1 MVDDKLHRE
10 WLKERDE
17 MVKSYDVQKFKD
29 FMKKWTELGVYHL
42 DFFPSDE
49 VIEISMRKMV
59 YHFTTSTHKE
69 RADAKRWLESR
80 GYTTEA

>member
-1 MVDDKLHRE
+1 MVDEKLYRE

-17 MVKSYDVQKFKD
+17 VVKSYDVQKFKEYV
-29 FMKKWTELGVYHL
+29 KKWTELGVYHL
-42 DFFPSDE
+42 DILPSDE

-80 GYTTEA
+80 GYTTEV

>member
-1 MVDDKLHRE
+1 MVDEKLYRE

-17 MVKSYDVQKFKD
+17 VVKSYDVQRYKEFVN
-29 FMKKWTELGVYHL
+29 KWSKLGVYNI
-42 DFFPSDE
+42 DYFPSDE

-80 GYTTEA
+80 GYSTEV

>member
-1 MVDDKLHRE
+1 MVDEKLHSE

-17 MVKSYDVQKFKD
+17 VVKSYDVPRFKE
-29 FMKKWTELGVYHL
+29 FVKKWTELGVYHL
-42 DFFPSDE
+42 DILPSDE

-69 RADAKRWLESR
+69 REDAKRWLESR
-80 GYTTEA
+80 GYTTEV

>member
-1 MVDDKLHRE
+1 MVDEKLHRE

-17 MVKSYDVQKFKD
+17 VVKSYDVQRYKEYV
-29 FMKKWTELGVYHL
+29 KKWSKLGLY
-42 DFFPSDE
+42 DIDSIPSDE

-80 GYTTEA
+80 GYTTEV

>member
-1 MVDDKLHRE
+1 MIDDKLHEE

-17 MVKSYDVQKFKD
+17 VVKSYDVQRYREYV
-29 FMKKWTELGVYHL
+29 KKWSKLGLYDI
-42 DFFPSDE
+42 DFDPPDE
-49 VIEISMRKMV
+49 IIEISMRKMV

-80 GYTTEA
+80 GYSTEV